1 MGGLLWQMRLR
12 TVVILFTDAK
22 RLFKFDIGDLVEVK
36 YKHPRPQNNIQ
47 KQLVGKKLKGLVMN
61 FQVFNFQVSFNESIL
76 LYYDFLSLRFVF
88 CRFRNLAKELMVN
101 SSIRGA
107 RQSSRSSGRM
117 LQRSTY
123 HPVFIRRFRMT
134 SLTMRHSRRCSKYW
148 KFTRIVC
155 NYSVSIGGCSIN
167 DALVHYTMV
176 HYNGT
181 LLM

>member
-1 MGGLLWQMRLR
+1 MPNDFSNLTSVTSWRSS
-12 TVVILFTDAK
+12 ISN
-22 RLFKFDIGDLVEVK
+22 I
-36 YKHPRPQNNIQ
+36 KHPRPQNNIQ

-123 HPVFIRRFRMT
+123 HPVLIRKT

-167 DALVHYTMV
+167 DALVNYTMV
-176 HYNGT
+176 HYYSIHYYGT